1 MNTEDKVRENR
12 YRRWAKRLGLSLK
25 KDKARY
31 WSLDRQGGYMIV
43 EPNLNAIFYGQKFD
57 LTLDEVGE
65 ILQEY
70 EGRISSK

>member
-25 KDKARY
+25 KDKARN

-43 EPNLNAIFYGQKFD
+43 ETNLNAIYYGQRFD
-57 LTLDEVGE
+57 LTLDEVAE
-65 ILQEY
+65 ILEEY
-70 EGRISSK
+70 ERKISS